1 MTQISLSRTVQILLF
16 FFLLFG
22 GLYIAKAFLVPVTF
36 GLLLAMLMM
45 PLCRRIERMG
55 LHRASAAFI
64 CILLLAAFVSGV
76 AAILSWQLS
85 GIAQDFSNIE
95 GQVVKLVDNAEAYIS
110 NTIGIAPRQQE
121 ELLKAQQEK
130 ISGNAGNQL
139 IWVAGSVAS
148 TLGSLLLTVVYIFLF
163 IFYRGHLKAFITK
176 LVSPAHRKQAEHI
189 MQNSAKVAEQYISG
203 LGLMIISLWVMYGIG
218 FSIIGVRHALFFA
231 VLCGILEII
240 PYVGNIT
247 GTAITVLMAFT
258 QGGSMSMV
266 IGVIVTYAAVQTFQ
280 TYVLEPLVVGSR
292 VNINPMF
299 TIMCIIAGEMV
310 WGVPGMILAIPL
322 MGIVKII
329 LDNIEPLQPFGFLVG
344 SPKSGKKKD

>member
-1 MTQISLSRTVQILLF
+1 MTQLSLSRIVQILLF

-22 GLYIAKAFLVPVTF
+22 GLYIAKGFLVPVTF

-45 PLCRRIERMG
+45 PLCRRMERRG
-55 LHRASAAFI
+55 LHRALAAFI
-64 CILLLAAFVSGV
+64 CILLLIAFVSGV

-95 GQVVKLVDNAEAYIS
+95 GQVLKFLDDAETYIS
-110 NTIGIAPRQQE
+110 NTIGIAPQQQE
-121 ELLKAQQEK
+121 QLLRAQQEK
-130 ISGNAGNQL
+130 LSGNAGNQL

-148 TLGSLLLTVVYIFLF
+148 TLGSLLLTLVYIFLF

-176 LVSPAHRKQAEHI
+176 LVSPTHRKQAEDI
-189 MQNSAKVAEQYISG
+189 MQNSTKVAEQYISG

-218 FSIIGVRHALFFA
+218 FSIVGVRHALFFA
-231 VLCGILEII
+231 VLCGILEIV

-258 QGGSMSMV
+258 QGGSMAMV

-299 TIMCIIAGEMV
+299 TIICIIAGEMV
-310 WGVPGMILAIPL
+310 WGIPGMILAIPL

-344 SPKSGKKKD
+344 SAKSAEKKR